1 MVSEQ
6 TRERN
11 RRATIASDLA
21 AAHSGVMHRRDLA
34 RAGIDRFGVRTE
46 VAAGRWVAAGRHTL
60 VVGAPEPSGAGLW
73 WRAVWESGSGSV
85 LDGAAALLAA
95 GLTGLTPA
103 SIDVWVPPSSTAHS
117 VPGVRQHR
125 YRATPP
131 HRTGGLPRVLPEWAT
146 IHAAAWAGSDRQA
159 ALLVCLPVQQRLI
172 APARLMAAWRTVDR
186 SPRRAMLDAVIGD
199 VCDGAHSLGELDFGR
214 WCQRYGLPQPRRQT
228 LRVTERGR
236 CYLDVEFDGR
246 VVEIDG
252 GHHLFGLS
260 PVADALRANE
270 FVLGADRVLRLPVLG
285 LRVEP
290 DAFMAQVARGL
301 GLAAMPFSISGYAG
315 CSGTIDP
322 CVPCHTPLP
331 QGECCLRPD
340 PRDQAPKRHA
350 AGRTAYLAKCA
361 NACDCS

>member
-60 VVGAPEPSGAGLW
+60 VVGAPEPRGAGLW

-85 LDGAAALLAA
+85 LDGA
-95 GLTGLTPA
+95 
-103 SIDVWVPPSSTAHS
+103 
-117 VPGVRQHR
+117 
-125 YRATPP
+125 
-131 HRTGGLPRVLPEWAT
+131 
-146 IHAAAWAGSDRQA
+146 GSDRQA
-159 ALLVCLPVQQRLI
+159 TLLVCLPVQQRLI

-236 CYLDVEFDGR
+236 CYLDVEFDGL

>member
-11 RRATIASDLA
+11 RRATIASDVA

-34 RAGIDRFGVRTE
+34 RAGVDRFGVRTE

-85 LDGAAALLAA
+85 LDGA
-95 GLTGLTPA
+95 
-103 SIDVWVPPSSTAHS
+103 
-117 VPGVRQHR
+117 
-125 YRATPP
+125 
-131 HRTGGLPRVLPEWAT
+131 
-146 IHAAAWAGSDRQA
+146 GSDRQA
-159 ALLVCLPVQQRLI
+159 ALLVCPPVQQRLI

-228 LRVTERGR
+228 MRVTERGR
-236 CYLDVEFDGR
+236 CYLDVEFDGL

-252 GHHLFGLS
+252 GHTLGSRPLLTHCGPTSSCSAPIGCFACRAW
-260 PVADALRANE
+260 VA
-270 FVLGADRVLRLPVLG
+270 LGAGCLHGPGCARSRAGCYAKRALWRTIGIAGQSRLADILDFWVCRVLWHNR
-285 LRVEP
+285 
-290 DAFMAQVARGL
+290 
-301 GLAAMPFSISGYAG
+301 S
-315 CSGTIDP
+315 
-322 CVPCHTPLP
+322 
-331 QGECCLRPD
+331 LRPM
-340 PRDQAPKRHA
+340 PHAPA
-350 AGRTAYLAKCA
+350 TGGVLLET
-361 NACDCS
+361 

>member
-85 LDGAAALLAA
+85 LDGA
-95 GLTGLTPA
+95 
-103 SIDVWVPPSSTAHS
+103 
-117 VPGVRQHR
+117 
-125 YRATPP
+125 
-131 HRTGGLPRVLPEWAT
+131 
-146 IHAAAWAGSDRQA
+146 GSDRQA
-159 ALLVCLPVQQRLI
+159 TLLVCLPVQQRLI

-236 CYLDVEFDGR
+236 CYLDVEFDGL

-301 GLAAMPFSISGYAG
+301 GLAAMPSVRCGARSA
-315 CSGTIDP
+315 
-322 CVPCHTPLP
+322 
-331 QGECCLRPD
+331 
-340 PRDQAPKRHA
+340 
-350 AGRTAYLAKCA
+350 
-361 NACDCS
+361 

>member
-60 VVGAPEPSGAGLW
+60 VVGAPEPRGAGLW

-85 LDGAAALLAA
+85 LDGA
-95 GLTGLTPA
+95 
-103 SIDVWVPPSSTAHS
+103 
-117 VPGVRQHR
+117 
-125 YRATPP
+125 
-131 HRTGGLPRVLPEWAT
+131 
-146 IHAAAWAGSDRQA
+146 GSDRQA
-159 ALLVCLPVQQRLI
+159 TLLVCLPVQQRLI

-214 WCQRYGLPQPRRQT
+214 WCQCYGLPQPRRQT

-236 CYLDVEFDGR
+236 CYLDVEFDGL